1 MYPVFI
7 MWLSVYVRHRV
18 KIIIKN
24 GETKGNQS
32 ITENRDNIFNNF
44 IFLDLFKVSMDI
56 YRYAAY
62 LNMFLTVLKL
72 QHRYDKNANDKIVIN
87 DIIVFNK
94 SIEIILVT
102 CLTLSNVNIM

>member
-1 MYPVFI
+1 MLNFTEEECILYSICDYNKNMDRQKVI
-7 MWLSVYVRHRV
+7 KALL
-18 KIIIKN
+18 KIEIIFL
-24 GETKGNQS
+24 
-32 ITENRDNIFNNF
+32 ITLFS
-44 IFLDLFKVSMDI
+44 LDLFKVSMDI

-72 QHRYDKNANDKIVIN
+72 QPRYDKNANDKIVIN

-102 CLTLSNVNIM
+102 CLTLFNVN

>member
-1 MYPVFI
+1 MDRQKVI
-7 MWLSVYVRHRV
+7 KALL
-18 KIIIKN
+18 KIEILFL
-24 GETKGNQS
+24 
-32 ITENRDNIFNNF
+32 ITLFS
-44 IFLDLFKVSMDI
+44 LDLFKVGMDI

-72 QHRYDKNANDKIVIN
+72 QPRYDKNANDKIVIN

>member
-1 MYPVFI
+1 MLNFTEEECILYSICDYNKNMDRQKVI
-7 MWLSVYVRHRV
+7 KALL
-18 KIIIKN
+18 KIEIIFL
-24 GETKGNQS
+24 
-32 ITENRDNIFNNF
+32 ITLFS
-44 IFLDLFKVSMDI
+44 LDLFKVSMDI

-72 QHRYDKNANDKIVIN
+72 QPRYDKNANDKIVIN

>member
-1 MYPVFI
+1 MDRQKVI
-7 MWLSVYVRHRV
+7 KALL
-18 KIIIKN
+18 KIEIIFLIILF
-24 GETKGNQS
+24 S
-32 ITENRDNIFNNF
+32 
-44 IFLDLFKVSMDI
+44 LDLFKVSIDI

-102 CLTLSNVNIM
+102 CLTLSNSNIM